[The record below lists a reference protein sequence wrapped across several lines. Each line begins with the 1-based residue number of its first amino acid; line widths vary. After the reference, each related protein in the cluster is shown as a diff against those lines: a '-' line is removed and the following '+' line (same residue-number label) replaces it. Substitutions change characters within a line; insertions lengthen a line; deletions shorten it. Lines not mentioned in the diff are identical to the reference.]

1 MKPTTLIATLILAS
15 VVGMAQAAPAAAPMQ
30 PGPAASLSGEVL
42 EVRNVDAYSYLRLKT
57 ASGEIWAAVPTAMVA
72 KGAKVTIERPMM
84 MENFE
89 SKTLKK
95 TFDRIAFGTIAGA
108 AAPAALGPGAQN
120 GGMSPHGMGAAAGP
134 VPAAAPM
141 KVVKVS
147 KASGPDGKTVAEVVS
162 GKAFEDAVR
171 DLVFTPLGLSNTT
184 FWPWEAMLKR
194 FGVGHM
200 AGFGNPPEPKVASP
214 WPIGRATHGAGGIN
228 STVNDLI
235 RYALLHLLQL
245 EACQAMAL
253 TAERVR

>member
-57 ASGEIWAAVPTAMVA
+57 ASGEVWAAVPTAMVA

-134 VPAAAPM
+134 VPAAPPM

-162 GKAFEDAVR
+162 GKAALKDKAVVVR
-171 DLVFTPLGLSNTT
+171 GQVVKVSSGILGKN
-184 FWPWEAMLKR
+184 W
-194 FGVGHM
+194 
-200 AGFGNPPEPKVASP
+200 
-214 WPIGRATHGAGGIN
+214 
-228 STVNDLI
+228 
-235 RYALLHLLQL
+235 LHLRDGSGS
-245 EACQAMAL
+245 EADGSHDILVTSKDIAAVGDVVIARGTVRTDVTVGPGYAYAVMIDGAAL
-253 TAERVR
+253 SK